1 MNTLRT
7 SVNFF
12 LSKKLN
18 SINYMSR
25 AQEKLIARK
34 TKVQICDG

>member
-7 SVNFF
+7 SVNFS
-12 LSKKLN
+12 LSKKFN

-25 AQEKLIARK
+25 THEKLIARK